1 MGYMEK
7 YQEWLAKLPE
17 DHPFHAELIAI
28 RDNDA
33 EIKDRFYKEIEF
45 GTAGLRG
52 IYGAG
57 TNRMNE
63 FTGGRATQ
71 GIANFIKT
79 CGEDPAR
86 GFVIAYDC
94 RYNSKEFALLAAQIL
109 AGNGIKTYLF
119 PSLRPTPELS
129 FAIRSFAAL
138 GGINMT
144 ASHNPKEY
152 NGYKVYW
159 MDGAQ
164 ISGEISDGMLREIL
178 NLDMFDKFES
188 IPLDQAVEDRKVL
201 ILGEEMDLAYL
212 DYVMSLRQRSDEEID
227 KTIPIVYTPL
237 NGAGSIPMQK
247 LAEELGYVNFFIV
260 PEQ

>member
-1 MGYMEK
+1 MGYMER
-7 YQEWLAKLPE
+7 YEEWLKKLPE
-17 DHPFHAELIAI
+17 DHPFHAELFAI
-28 RDNDA
+28 KGDDA

-52 IYGAG
+52 IFGAG

-63 FTGGRATQ
+63 FTVGRATQ
-71 GIANFIKT
+71 GIANYILNS
-79 CGEDPAR
+79 GEDVNR
-86 GFVIAYDC
+86 GFV
-94 RYNSKEFALLAAQIL
+94 LAA
-109 AGNGIKTYLF
+109 YLF

-164 ISGEISDGMLREIL
+164 ISGEISDGMLKE
-178 NLDMFDKFES
+178 
-188 IPLDQAVEDRKVL
+188 
-201 ILGEEMDLAYL
+201 GEKSQD
-212 DYVMSLRQRSDEEID
+212 
-227 KTIPIVYTPL
+227 
-237 NGAGSIPMQK
+237 AGRGDGPCVSR
-247 LAEELGYVNFFIV
+247 LCCLHETAHR
-260 PEQ
+260 